1 MGSFLY
7 EGLKG
12 LKGGG
17 MGKFPM
23 GNGNFPIR
31 GLRERKDCEVSH
43 CNMMGKFTNREKEL
57 VIRGSGRF
65 PNIIILEISRT
76 ILTIFTLYLMGYIIY
91 LYF

>member
-1 MGSFLY
+1 VEWENSQWAMGI
-7 EGLKG
+7 
-12 LKGGG
+12 
-17 MGKFPM
+17 FPL
-23 GNGNFPIR
+23 G

-57 VIRGSGRF
+57 VLRGSGKF

>member
-1 MGSFLY
+1 MEDSKDYKVVEWENSQWAMGI
-7 EGLKG
+7 
-12 LKGGG
+12 
-17 MGKFPM
+17 FPL
-23 GNGNFPIR
+23 G

-57 VIRGSGRF
+57 VIRGSGKF